1 MYMEKGCEGD
11 YVTLQGHN
19 KELRNSRCL
28 VLHGGLSTNITDEDV
43 SCRYWVDGGLNWKSC
58 DDSPKTR
65 PASWKMINGLCTVV
79 DNDKCDNYNSIG
91 QTYGWRGKGGEDLV
105 RMVVEEAILRRST
118 RCSVM
123 SGRKVIVERHSFHL
137 TSNCQIYHSNHLNF
151 VS

>member
-1 MYMEKGCEGD
+1 MLLMYMEKGCEGD

-19 KELRNSRCL
+19 KELRNSKCL

-91 QTYGWRGKGGEDLV
+91 QTYGWRGKGGPCQNGG
-105 RMVVEEAILRRST
+105 RRGDPKTFNSMQ
-118 RCSVM
+118 CYV
-123 SGRKVIVERHSFHL
+123 G
-137 TSNCQIYHSNHLNF
+137 
-151 VS
+151 